1 MDYKPYSMYLRYL
14 FIFTAKVDDK
24 MQHRKV
30 KSIAILV
37 HSDETQFYI
46 CSTNEKVCNL
56 HDYATNN
63 KYTC

>member
-1 MDYKPYSMYLRYL
+1 M
-14 FIFTAKVDDK
+14 FTAKVDDK

-46 CSTNEKVCNL
+46 CSADDKVRNAVF
-56 HDYATNN
+56 DKIWPVVKNN
-63 KYTC
+63 NNQYVIYF